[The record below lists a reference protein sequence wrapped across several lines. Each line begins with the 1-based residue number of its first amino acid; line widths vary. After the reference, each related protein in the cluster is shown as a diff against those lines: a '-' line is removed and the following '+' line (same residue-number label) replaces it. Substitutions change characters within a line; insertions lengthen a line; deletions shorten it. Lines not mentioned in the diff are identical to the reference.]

1 MVVVIVKFALPA
13 PISLEEARQ
22 AFVASAPNYRNQP
35 GLVRKQ
41 YLLSEDGRTAGG
53 IYCWIS
59 RQDAEALFT
68 DSWKEL
74 VRGKYGA
81 DPSLAYFDNPVTV
94 DNLKDEIY
102 A

>member
-1 MVVVIVKFALPA
+1 
-13 PISLEEARQ
+13 LEEARQ

-41 YLLSEDGRTAGG
+41 YLLSEDGKTAGG
-53 IYCWIS
+53 IYCWTS

-94 DNLKDEIY
+94 DNLTDEIS